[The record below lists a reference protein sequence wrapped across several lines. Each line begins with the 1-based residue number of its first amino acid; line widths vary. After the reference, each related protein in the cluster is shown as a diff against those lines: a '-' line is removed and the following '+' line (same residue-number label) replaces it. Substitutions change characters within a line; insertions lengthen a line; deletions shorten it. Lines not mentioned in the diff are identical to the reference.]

1 MLEPKDKKSDRAVVL
16 EFKIYNERKESN
28 IDEAADAALKQ
39 IYEKRYKEDLLQRG
53 VSEDRIYCYGVAFKG
68 KQVVI
73 KMGK

>member
-1 MLEPKDKKSDRAVVL
+1 M
-16 EFKIYNERKESN
+16 
-28 IDEAADAALKQ
+28 KQ
-39 IYEKRYKEDLLQRG
+39 QMQHLSRYEKRYKEELIQRG

>member
-1 MLEPKDKKSDRAVVL
+1 MSLR
-16 EFKIYNERKESN
+16 YTTKEKRV
-28 IDEAADAALKQ
+28 ILMKQ
-39 IYEKRYKEDLLQRG
+39 QMQHLSRYEKRYKEELIQRG

>member
-1 MLEPKDKKSDRAVVL
+1 MKRVSRWLMSLCIAALLAGTVGILPAK
-16 EFKIYNERKESN
+16 
-28 IDEAADAALKQ
+28 AADAALKQ
-39 IYEKRYKEDLLQRG
+39 IYEKRYKEELIQRG